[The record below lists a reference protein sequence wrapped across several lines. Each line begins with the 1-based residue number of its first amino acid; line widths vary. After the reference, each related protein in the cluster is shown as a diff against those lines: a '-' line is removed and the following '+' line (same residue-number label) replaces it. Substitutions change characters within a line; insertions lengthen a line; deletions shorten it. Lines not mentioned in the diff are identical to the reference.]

1 MTSPSPSTFRPKLK
15 DQEYMELV
23 FENGQFLAKSQ
34 RSKAFSLE
42 NQRTKSIVDLYEDE
56 YNEDFMKSIIHGA
69 DKKLQV
75 CSRNIMFFIVAAY
88 ETKMLMNHH
97 LNLVQSLKASSS
109 KKMVVDYENRK
120 DNEFI
125 PPDEQSV
132 VAERSVELGFD
143 STEFTEDSEGS
154 TYLSSSLD
162 DESDDPRPR
171 VPARTRKSLV
181 KRRRSNSNELYN
193 SSEKN
198 QRSDI
203 NKKMRK
209 LQNLLPNS
217 GKDDNES
224 TLDEAINYMTTLQ
237 LQVQMM
243 TMSNR
248 FAAPAMMLPL
258 GPHYSQMGLPTCMQM
273 GLPQFLPPPVLG
285 SGGNS
290 ADMLRF
296 LNHPT
301 GLITPMQNSAL
312 FTPMGNYFPP
322 SCAAFPNQIQNST
335 SLSNLDDATTDGGSL
350 SGKK

>member
-1 MTSPSPSTFRPKLK
+1 MMFVLTKLIYCSCRLT

-56 YNEDFMKSIIHGA
+56 YNEDFKKSIIHGA
-69 DKKLQV
+69 DKKLQ
-75 CSRNIMFFIVAAY
+75 
-88 ETKMLMNHH
+88 
-97 LNLVQSLKASSS
+97 SLKASSS
-109 KKMVVDYENRK
+109 KRIVVDYENRK

-143 STEFTEDSEGS
+143 STDFTEDSEGS
-154 TYLSSSLD
+154 TYISSSVD

-171 VPARTRKSLV
+171 VPARTRKSFV
-181 KRRRSNSNELYN
+181 KRRRINSNELYN
-193 SSEKN
+193 SSEKK

-248 FAAPAMMLPL
+248 FVAPAMMLPL

-273 GLPQFLPPPVLG
+273 GLPQFLPSPVLG

-312 FTPMGNYFPP
+312 FTPMGNYFPQSVPP

-335 SLSNLDDATTDGGSL
+335 SLSNLDDARTDGGSL

>member
-1 MTSPSPSTFRPKLK
+1 MMFVLTKLIYCSCRLK

-34 RSKAFSLE
+34 RSEAFSLE

-69 DKKLQV
+69 DKKLQ
-75 CSRNIMFFIVAAY
+75 
-88 ETKMLMNHH
+88 
-97 LNLVQSLKASSS
+97 SLKASSS

-125 PPDEQSV
+125 PPDELSV

-143 STEFTEDSEGS
+143 STDFTEDSEGS

-193 SSEKN
+193 SSEKK

>member
-34 RSKAFSLE
+34 RSEAFSLE

-69 DKKLQV
+69 DKKLQ
-75 CSRNIMFFIVAAY
+75 
-88 ETKMLMNHH
+88 
-97 LNLVQSLKASSS
+97 SLKASSS

-125 PPDEQSV
+125 PPDELSV

-143 STEFTEDSEGS
+143 STDFTEDSEGS

-193 SSEKN
+193 SSEKK

>member
-1 MTSPSPSTFRPKLK
+1 MMFVLTKLIYCSCRLK

-34 RSKAFSLE
+34 RSEAFSLE

-69 DKKLQV
+69 DKKL
-75 CSRNIMFFIVAAY
+75 
-88 ETKMLMNHH
+88 
-97 LNLVQSLKASSS
+97 QSLKASSS

-143 STEFTEDSEGS
+143 STDFTEDSEGS

-193 SSEKN
+193 SSEKK

-290 ADMLRF
+290 PDMLRF

-312 FTPMGNYFPP
+312 FTPMGNYFPRSVPP

-335 SLSNLDDATTDGGSL
+335 SLSNLDDARTDGGSL

>member
-1 MTSPSPSTFRPKLK
+1 MMFVLTKLIYCSCRLK

-69 DKKLQV
+69 DKKL
-75 CSRNIMFFIVAAY
+75 
-88 ETKMLMNHH
+88 
-97 LNLVQSLKASSS
+97 QSLKASSS

>member
-1 MTSPSPSTFRPKLK
+1 
-15 DQEYMELV
+15 MELV

-69 DKKLQV
+69 DKKL
-75 CSRNIMFFIVAAY
+75 
-88 ETKMLMNHH
+88 
-97 LNLVQSLKASSS
+97 QSLKASSS

-154 TYLSSSLD
+154 TYLSSVRRLVASWFAQSLD

-209 LQNLLPNS
+209 LQNLLPNP

-273 GLPQFLPPPVLG
+273 SLPQFLPPPVLG

-290 ADMLRF
+290 PDMLRF